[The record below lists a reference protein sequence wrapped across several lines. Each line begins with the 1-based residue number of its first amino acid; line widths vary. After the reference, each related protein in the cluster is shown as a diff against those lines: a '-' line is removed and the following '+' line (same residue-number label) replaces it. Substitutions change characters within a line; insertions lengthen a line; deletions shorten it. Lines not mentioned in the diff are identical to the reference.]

1 MKHYNVVCAVVL
13 DSNQRALCVR
23 KGATRYTYTSFRW
36 EFPGGKIEEGE
47 TLGQALHREL
57 LEELEYDVTV
67 GKQLLTI
74 SHTYP
79 DFAITMTAFL
89 CTAASHGFK
98 LTERIEAKWATRDE
112 VKELAWCAADVPVVQ
127 LICDGLI

>member
-13 DSNQRALCVR
+13 DSNQRVLCVR
-23 KGATRYTYTSFRW
+23 KGATRYPYTSFRW

-79 DFAITMTAFL
+79 DFSITMAAFL

-98 LTERIEAKWATRDE
+98 LTEHIEAKWATRDE